1 MNKKK
6 MTLGIILAV
15 ILLIGIII
23 VAVKGFNVGLS
34 LRPHHTFYFVFDQK
48 YNIEDIEKVCDEV
61 FKDKNYR
68 IRGVEVFDDA
78 VYIEASTISKDEEK
92 LLSEKLDALYKVV
105 DTEAEVE
112 TEDTPIHY
120 SIYNDSNI
128 KITDEL
134 KPYIMPLCVSS
145 LIILIYT
152 AIRFKKINDGKIY
165 KTLISV
171 IIEGLIVVLLP
182 LSLIAI
188 CRIPLE
194 KITFSILI
202 ILEIIY
208 LIIKYICM
216 ENKLKEV

>member
-1 MNKKK
+1 
-6 MTLGIILAV
+6 
-15 ILLIGIII
+15 
-23 VAVKGFNVGLS
+23 
-34 LRPHHTFYFVFDQK
+34 
-48 YNIEDIEKVCDEV
+48 
-61 FKDKNYR
+61 
-68 IRGVEVFDDA
+68 
-78 VYIEASTISKDEEK
+78 
-92 LLSEKLDALYKVV
+92 
-105 DTEAEVE
+105 
-112 TEDTPIHY
+112 
-120 SIYNDSNI
+120 
-128 KITDEL
+128 
-134 KPYIMPLCVSS
+134 MPLCVSS

-171 IIEGLIVVLLP
+171 IIEGLIVVLLH
-182 LSLIAI
+182 LSLIEI